1 MSLFKNFS
9 LDKIKKGLEK
19 TKEKFVNKISETL
32 TGKAKID
39 IETLENLEEIL
50 ISADIGA
57 ETTEAIIDNLSKEL
71 KNESNRTT
79 ENILKLLKTNLSNIL
94 IDGKLN
100 LTNNKPYVI
109 LTIGVNGVGKTTSI
123 GKIANNFKNLGKK
136 VLIVAADTFR
146 AAANEQLEI
155 WSKRAGV
162 EIFQVNKKSDPA
174 SVVFQAL
181 ELSVKE
187 NYDVVLIDTAGRL
200 HNKTNLMSELGKI
213 ERIINKVL
221 NKKPDETLI
230 VIDANNGQN
239 AIVQVQEFSKILSIS
254 GLIITKL
261 DGTAKGGIIF
271 NLCQK
276 FKIPVK
282 FVGVGEGI
290 DDLQEFD
297 KIEFINALFENKK
310 Q

>member
-9 LDKIKKGLEK
+9 LEKIKKGLEK

-39 IETLENLEEIL
+39 TETVESLEEIL

-57 ETTEAIIDNLSKEL
+57 ETTDIIIENLKKEL
-71 KNESNRTT
+71 KNDSDRST
-79 ENILKLLKTNLSNIL
+79 ENILNLLKKNLSEIL
-94 IDGKLN
+94 IDSKFDLSDK
-100 LTNNKPYVI
+100 KPYVI
-109 LTIGVNGVGKTTSI
+109 LIIGVNGVGKTTSI
-123 GKIANNFKNLGKK
+123 GKIANNFKNLGKN

-162 EIFQVNKKSDPA
+162 EIFQGNKNSDPS
-174 SVVFQAL
+174 SVVFDAL
-181 ELSVKE
+181 NKSLNE
-187 NYDVVLIDTAGRL
+187 NFDIVLIDTAGRL
-200 HNKTNLMSELGKI
+200 HNKVNLMNELGKI
-213 ERIINKVL
+213 DRIIQKVL
-221 NKKPDETLI
+221 NKKQDETLI
-230 VIDANNGQN
+230 VIDANTGQN
-239 AIVQVQEFSKILSIS
+239 AVSQVQEFSKILSLS
-254 GLIITKL
+254 GIIVTKL

-282 FVGVGEGI
+282 FIGVGEGI
-290 DDLQEFD
+290 DDLQEFN
-297 KIEFINALFENKK
+297 KIDFINSLFENKT
-310 Q
+310 

>member
-297 KIEFINALFENKK
+297 KIEFINALFENNK

>member
-9 LDKIKKGLEK
+9 LEKIKKGLEK

-39 IETLENLEEIL
+39 IETIEKLEEIL
-50 ISADIGA
+50 ITADIGA
-57 ETTEAIIDNLSKEL
+57 ETTEIIIENLKKEL
-71 KNESNRTT
+71 KNEHDRSS
-79 ENILKLLKTNLSNIL
+79 ENILKLLKNNLSEVL
-94 IDGKLN
+94 IDGRIDN
-100 LTNNKPYVI
+100 ISYKPYVI
-109 LTIGVNGVGKTTSI
+109 LIIGVNGVGKTTSI

-162 EIFQVNKKSDPA
+162 EIYQGNKNSDPS
-174 SVVFQAL
+174 SVVFDAL
-181 ELSVKE
+181 NKSLKE
-187 NYDVVLIDTAGRL
+187 DFDIVLIDTAGRL
-200 HNKTNLMSELGKI
+200 HNKVNLMNELGKI
-213 ERIINKVL
+213 DRIIYKVL
-221 NKKPDETLI
+221 NKKQDETLI

-239 AIVQVQEFSKILSIS
+239 AIIQVQEFSKILTLS
-254 GLIITKL
+254 GIIVTKL

-282 FVGVGEGI
+282 FIGVGEGI
-290 DDLQEFD
+290 DDLQEFN
-297 KIEFINALFENKK
+297 KIDFINSLFENKT
-310 Q
+310 